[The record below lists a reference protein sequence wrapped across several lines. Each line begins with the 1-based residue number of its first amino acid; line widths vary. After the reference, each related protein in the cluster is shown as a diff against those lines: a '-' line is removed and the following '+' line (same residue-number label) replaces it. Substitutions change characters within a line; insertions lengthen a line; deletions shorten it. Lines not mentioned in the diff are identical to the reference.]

1 MLVVSLQGSFDQ
13 VKQTM
18 RDEARYAEGF
28 EFRLD
33 LMDCE
38 VGEVSKLRSLAKLPV
53 IFTLRRKDQG
63 GAFQGNERMREEL
76 LLEHLKAKPDFV
88 DLEWDS
94 LFAEKVDP
102 SIQVI
107 ASYHDFEKTP
117 DDLDKIIE
125 EMDRFPCAIKKLAT
139 MAHSTLDSLRMLQCV
154 QKRGVAGMCMGE
166 AGEITRVLAPLVDAP
181 LTYASSGEEIAPGQL
196 PAKLLVE
203 LYRFHQLNR
212 QTKAYGVIGDPVN
225 RSIGFLCHNAIFK
238 KMKENRVYVR
248 MPLKRGEVPEF
259 FKRIKTLPF
268 FGLSV
273 TMPHKEEVGKHLDEI
288 RTNCGAI
295 NTIVREGER
304 WVGTNTDGIGALDA
318 LGDVEGKW
326 VMILGA
332 GGAARAIAKV
342 AEERGAK
349 LIIANRTLK
358 KAEILAKEVGGMAIP
373 LEKVGETP
381 YDILMNTTAVG
392 MAPEGE
398 KIPISKEAIREK
410 CTLFDVIQNPRETA
424 FLMEGRRK
432 NCRIVH
438 GYEMYTRQALQQQQ
452 IWQNRSLNES
462 EILGLIES
470 FVFFR

>member
-18 RDEARYAEGF
+18 REEVRHADVF
-28 EFRLD
+28 ELRLD

-76 LLEHLKAKPDFV
+76 LLEHLKAKPDYV
-88 DLEWDS
+88 DIEWDCT
-94 LFAEKVDP
+94 FAEKVDP
-102 SIQVI
+102 EIQII

-117 DDLDKIIE
+117 EDLE
-125 EMDRFPCAIKKLAT
+125 EVVSQMDRFPSAIKKLST
-139 MAHSTLDSLRMLQCV
+139 MACSTLDSLRMLQCA
-154 QKRGVAGMCMGE
+154 QKTGVAGMCMGE
-166 AGEITRVLAPLVDAP
+166 MGEITRILAPLVDAP
-181 LTYASSGEEIAPGQL
+181 LTYASSGEETAPGQL
-196 PAKLLVE
+196 PAKLLIE

-212 QTKAYGVIGDPVN
+212 ETKAYGVIGDPVN

-238 KMKENRVYVR
+238 KMKENSVYVR
-248 MPLKRGEVPEF
+248 MPLKMGEVSEF
-259 FKRIKTLPF
+259 FKRVKTLPF

-288 RTNCGAI
+288 RTRCGAI

-318 LGDVEGKW
+318 LGQIEGKW

-332 GGAARAIAKV
+332 GGAARAIART
-342 AEERGAK
+342 AQERGAK
-349 LIIANRTLK
+349 IVIANRTLK
-358 KAEILAKEVGGMAIP
+358 KAEILAKEVGGMGIS

-381 YDILMNTTAVG
+381 YEVLINTTAVG
-392 MAPEGE
+392 MAPETS
-398 KIPISKEAIREK
+398 KTPIPPEAIQEK
-410 CTLFDVIQNPRETA
+410 CTLLDVIQNPKETA
-424 FLMEGRRK
+424 FLIEGRK
-432 NCRIVH
+432 KHCSIVH
-438 GYEMYTRQALQQQQ
+438 GYEMYSRQAFQQQQ
-452 IWQNRSLNES
+452 LWQNRSLNES
-462 EILGLIES
+462 DTLGLIES
-470 FVFFR
+470 FVFLR